1 MVSTD
6 KMTTTKSTTEYSFLD
21 VSTTTASRLCSLFG
35 VNRCSASTGVADE
48 VRQLTR
54 LTFGGF
60 DFLSTAYGQK
70 VQIKLVNPDDVMIFY
85 LPLNGGMEV
94 YQKYGH
100 VLDGAGPIAVSELDC
115 RGAGFASQRRHI
127 RISVTRKS
135 LMERLQSYGHKMPLS
150 SLKFREQPGIVN
162 LSHVLSRLVLAS
174 FATAS
179 NNLKAPEE
187 KLFAFGGLI
196 ENALLELWP
205 NNFTDVINARER
217 IVLPRQVRRA
227 MDLIA
232 ADPFRSFAVTDIARE
247 CGVSIRTLQYGFRN
261 FASMS
266 IREFV
271 VQQRCDQLARAH
283 NDPILLARLQ
293 SQVGLSPLRKLNRF
307 HEKTN
312 GRPLVAWSHLRLD
325 AQA

>member
-1 MVSTD
+1 MSDST
-6 KMTTTKSTTEYSFLD
+6 KYSFLNFY
-21 VSTTTASRLCSLFG
+21 STTANNLCSLFG
-35 VNRCSASTGVADE
+35 FDRCRASEGVADE

-94 YQKYGH
+94 CQKYGH
-100 VLDGAGPIAVSELDC
+100 VLDGAGPVAVSELDC
-115 RGAGFASQRRHI
+115 RGAGFASHRRHI

-135 LMERLQSYGHKMPLS
+135 LVERLQSYGHRMSLGP
-150 SLKFREQPGIVN
+150 LKFREQPGIAN
-162 LSHVLSRLVLAS
+162 LSHVLGRLVLES

-179 NNLKAPEE
+179 NSLNDYED
-187 KLFAFGGLI
+187 KLFALGGLI
-196 ENALLELWP
+196 ENTILELWP
-205 NNFTDVINARER
+205 NSFSDAINARER

-261 FASMS
+261 FAFMS

-271 VQQRCDQLARAH
+271 LQQRCEQMARAH

-293 SQVGLSPLRKLNRF
+293 SQAGLSLLRKLNRF

-312 GRPLVAWSHLRLD
+312 GRPLVAWSHLSLD
-325 AQA
+325 AQT